1 MTEVDL
7 SPRWWEGIGSVE
19 RGDRTCPTALP
30 GLCRE
35 TLCIFPL
42 RAQTHTPH
50 NTQTYTPS
58 CTRTHTGTVSSPG
71 DTYVDAQTRAETHIQ
86 RDTRDTRHTHW
97 WPHTHAVS
105 QWGYKNSDI
114 SSSTSSPL
122 SLISCI
128 WDPSWLAHQSLFC

>member
-7 SPRWWEGIGSVE
+7 SPRCWEGISSVE
-19 RGDRTCPTALP
+19 RGDRTCLTALP

-50 NTQTYTPS
+50 ITHTCTSS
-58 CTRTHTGTVSSPG
+58 CTRTHRNSELPWRHARGRTNTC
-71 DTYVDAQTRAETHIQ
+71 
-86 RDTRDTRHTHW
+86 RHTFRETLVTPDVHTGG
-97 WPHTHAVS
+97 HTHAVS

-128 WDPSWLAHQSLFC
+128 WDPSWLAHQALFC